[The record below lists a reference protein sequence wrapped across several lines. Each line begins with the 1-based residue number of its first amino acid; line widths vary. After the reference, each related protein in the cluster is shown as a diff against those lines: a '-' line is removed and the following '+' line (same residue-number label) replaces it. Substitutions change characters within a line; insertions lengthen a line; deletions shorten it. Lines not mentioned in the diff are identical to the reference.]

1 MIRRAGHSSAGTRIP
16 RPMRTP
22 PPKPVSLRERIAWG
36 IAAALLSVGL
46 IYLLRSALSMLFIAA
61 TFAWLLDPVVDRLEA
76 RGLSRERGI
85 MVIFGAGGLAITLAV
100 LVLIPSVV
108 EELENLTANLS
119 LYGARLTETATEL
132 KVRLETW
139 LERPLPVSPEE
150 LFAEAQLALTS
161 SGADIGGLVKDT
173 VPSAGRLITTLG
185 AKALSG
191 GFAFAVAVLNVLLL
205 PIFTFYLLRD
215 WDRLVAGVDELVPPR
230 HRAKVRSLAHQID
243 ETLASFVRGQ
253 LTVCALLAVCYS
265 VGLLISGVD
274 LALVVGIVSG
284 ALFII
289 PYVGTLFGV
298 VIASLLALLK
308 FGVDWHLLAV
318 WAAFGVSQLL
328 EGFIFTPLIVGDKV
342 GLHPLVVMVALIV
355 GGNVFGLWGI
365 FLAIPVTAAAQILF
379 AEAMHHYQRSR
390 FFGDGD
396 PA

>member
-1 MIRRAGHSSAGTRIP
+1 MIRRAGHSSAGTRVP

-36 IAAALLSVGL
+36 VAATVLSLGLL
-46 IYLLRSALSMLFIAA
+46 YLLRSALGMLFIAA
-61 TFAWLLDPVVDRLEA
+61 TCAWLLDPVVDRLEA

-85 MVIFGAGGLAITLAV
+85 LVIFGAGGLAVVLAV

-108 EELENLTANLS
+108 NELQDLTTNLS
-119 LYGARLTETATEL
+119 DYGARLSQTVTDAKVEIET
-132 KVRLETW
+132 RIG
-139 LERPLPVSPEE
+139 RPLPVSPEE
-150 LFAEAQLALTS
+150 LLAEVQVALTS

-185 AKALSG
+185 SKALSG
-191 GFAFAVAVLNVLLL
+191 GFAFAVGALNALLL

-215 WDRLVAGVDELVPPR
+215 WDRLVSGVDELVPPR
-230 HRAKVRSLAHQID
+230 HRTLVRSLAHQID
-243 ETLASFVRGQ
+243 ERLASFVRGQ

-265 VGLLISGVD
+265 TGLLISGVD
-274 LALVVGIVSG
+274 LALVVGILSG
-284 ALFII
+284 LLFII

-298 VIASLLALLK
+298 VVASLLALLK
-308 FGVDWHLLAV
+308 FGVDWHILAV
-318 WAAFGVSQLL
+318 WAAFGGSQLL
-328 EGFIFTPLIVGDKV
+328 EGFVFTPLIVGDKV

-379 AEAMHHYQRSR
+379 AEGLHHYQRSR

>member
-1 MIRRAGHSSAGTRIP
+1 MIRRAGHSSAGTRVP

-22 PPKPVSLRERIAWG
+22 PQKPVSVRERVAWAV
-36 IAAALLSVGL
+36 AATLLIVGL

-76 RGLSRERGI
+76 RGMSRERGI

-108 EELENLTANLS
+108 TELENLTANLS
-119 LYGARLTETATEL
+119 LYGARLTETATDL
-132 KVRLETW
+132 KLRLETW

-150 LFAEAQLALTS
+150 LFAEAKLALTS

-191 GFAFAVAVLNVLLL
+191 GFAFAVATLNVLLL

-215 WDRLVAGVDELVPPR
+215 WDRLVAGVDQLVPPR

-379 AEAMHHYQRSR
+379 AEAMLHYRRSR

>member
-1 MIRRAGHSSAGTRIP
+1 MIRRAGHSSAGTRVP

-22 PPKPVSLRERIAWG
+22 PPRPVSLRERIAWG
-36 IAAALLSVGL
+36 VGAVLLIVGL
-46 IYLLRSALSMLFIAA
+46 LYLLRSALSMLFIAA
-61 TFAWLLDPVVDRLEA
+61 TFAWLLDPVVDRLEV

-85 MVIFGAGGLAITLAV
+85 LVIFCAGGLAAALAV

-108 EELENLTANLS
+108 NELEHLTTNLS
-119 LYGARLTETATEL
+119 LYGARVVEAATEAR
-132 KVRLETW
+132 VEIESRLG
-139 LERPLPVSPEE
+139 RPLPVSPEE
-150 LFAEAQLALTS
+150 LLTELQAALAS

-173 VPSAGRLITTLG
+173 VPSAGRLLTSLG
-185 AKALSG
+185 SKALSG
-191 GFAFAVAVLNVLLL
+191 GFAFAVAALNVLLL

-243 ETLASFVRGQ
+243 ERLASFVRGQ

-298 VIASLLALLK
+298 VVASLLALLK
-308 FGVDWHLLAV
+308 FGADWHLLAV

-328 EGFIFTPLIVGDKV
+328 EGFVFTPLIVGDKV

-379 AEAMHHYQRSR
+379 AEGLHHYQRSR

>member
-1 MIRRAGHSSAGTRIP
+1 MIRRAGHSSAGTRVP

-22 PPKPVSLRERIAWG
+22 PPRPVSLRERIAWG
-36 IAAALLSVGL
+36 VGAVLLIVGL
-46 IYLLRSALSMLFIAA
+46 LYLLRSALSMLFIAA
-61 TFAWLLDPVVDRLEA
+61 TFAWLLDPVVDRLEV

-85 MVIFGAGGLAITLAV
+85 LVIFCAGGLAAALAV

-108 EELENLTANLS
+108 NELEHLTTNLS
-119 LYGARLTETATEL
+119 LYGARVVEAATEAR
-132 KVRLETW
+132 VEIESRLG
-139 LERPLPVSPEE
+139 RPLPVSPEE
-150 LFAEAQLALTS
+150 LLTELQAALAS

-173 VPSAGRLITTLG
+173 VPSAGRLLTSLG
-185 AKALSG
+185 SKALSG
-191 GFAFAVAVLNVLLL
+191 GFAFAVAALNVLLL

-243 ETLASFVRGQ
+243 ERLASFVRGQ

-298 VIASLLALLK
+298 VVASLLALLK
-308 FGVDWHLLAV
+308 FGADWHLLAV

-328 EGFIFTPLIVGDKV
+328 EGFVFTPLIVGDKV

-379 AEAMHHYQRSR
+379 AEALHHYQRSR

>member
-36 IAAALLSVGL
+36 IAAAVLSVGL

-108 EELENLTANLS
+108 TELENLTANLS

-173 VPSAGRLITTLG
+173 VPSAGRLITT
-185 AKALSG
+185 
-191 GFAFAVAVLNVLLL
+191 
-205 PIFTFYLLRD
+205 
-215 WDRLVAGVDELVPPR
+215 
-230 HRAKVRSLAHQID
+230 
-243 ETLASFVRGQ
+243 
-253 LTVCALLAVCYS
+253 
-265 VGLLISGVD
+265 
-274 LALVVGIVSG
+274 
-284 ALFII
+284 
-289 PYVGTLFGV
+289 
-298 VIASLLALLK
+298 
-308 FGVDWHLLAV
+308 
-318 WAAFGVSQLL
+318 
-328 EGFIFTPLIVGDKV
+328 
-342 GLHPLVVMVALIV
+342 
-355 GGNVFGLWGI
+355 
-365 FLAIPVTAAAQILF
+365 
-379 AEAMHHYQRSR
+379 
-390 FFGDGD
+390 
-396 PA
+396 